1 MTLTVEERAQAVL
14 AAIGQQADTRAAS
27 GRYRRSTPIR
37 PGVRY
42 WSTAR
47 LRQREDVFGVQF
59 NGPALE
65 EARRLRSAFER
76 ARFEVRNPET
86 SKITYAR
93 PVPFGPGREVDT
105 VALAEAKRVA
115 DAILGTQGDQPAGAS
130 GKGSTFLEFMQAS
143 PWADTEIE
151 LPQRIGAPERRVDL

>member
-1 MTLTVEERAQAVL
+1 MLTVEERAQAVL
-14 AAIGQQADTRAAS
+14 AAIGQPADTSAAS

-59 NGPALE
+59 HGPGLA
-65 EARRLRSAFER
+65 EAHRLQAAFER
-76 ARFEVRNPET
+76 AHFEVRNPET

-93 PVPFGPGREVDT
+93 PIPFGPDEKVDT
-105 VALAEAKRVA
+105 KAVAEARRAV
-115 DAILGTQGDQPAGAS
+115 DAILGGQS
-130 GKGSTFLEFMQAS
+130 SSKKGGMTFLEFMQAS
-143 PWADTEIE
+143 PFADVELN
-151 LPQRIGAPERRVDL
+151 LPQRVLEPERVVGF

>member
-1 MTLTVEERAQAVL
+1 MLTVEERAQAVL

-27 GRYRRSTPIR
+27 GRYRRSKPIK

-59 NGPALE
+59 HGPGLA
-65 EARRLRSAFER
+65 EAHRLKAAFER
-76 ARFEVRNPET
+76 AHFEVRNPET

-93 PVPFGPGREVDT
+93 PIPFGPDERVD
-105 VALAEAKRVA
+105 AEAVVEARRAA
-115 DAILGTQGDQPAGAS
+115 DAILGGQS
-130 GKGSTFLEFMQAS
+130 GSTKGGAAFLKFMQAS
-143 PWADTEIE
+143 PFADVD
-151 LPQRIGAPERRVDL
+151 LDLPERVVEPERAIGV

>member
-1 MTLTVEERAQAVL
+1 MVLTVEERAQAVL
-14 AAIGQQADTRAAS
+14 AAIGEQADTRAAS

-59 NGPALE
+59 HGPALE
-65 EARRLRSAFER
+65 EARRLQSAFER

-93 PVPFGPGREVDT
+93 PIPFGPGEGVNAT
-105 VALAEAKRVA
+105 ALAEAKRAA
-115 DAILGTQGDQPAGAS
+115 DAILDGAADVAPKRQS
-130 GKGSTFLEFMQAS
+130 FLEFMQAS
-143 PWADTEIE
+143 PWADTEID
-151 LPQRIGAPERRVDL
+151 LPRRVVGPERQVDL